1 MLENL
6 SMPNRVTTCRV
17 RTVKSGLSDADAK
30 ILEEAIMNPAWQLAA
45 LSRELKKK
53 DIVISDN
60 SMRRHRLKVCSCWK
74 I

>member
-6 SMPNRVTTCRV
+6 SMPNKVTSCRV
-17 RTVKSGLSDADAK
+17 RIVKSGLSDVDAK
-30 ILEEAIMNPAWQLAA
+30 ILDEAVMNPGWQLTV

-53 DIVISDN
+53 NILISDN
-60 SMRRHRLKVCSCWK
+60 SLRRHRTKVCSCWK

>member
-6 SMPNRVTTCRV
+6 SMPNKVTSCRV
-17 RTVKSGLSDADAK
+17 RVVKSGLSDVDAK
-30 ILEEAIMNPAWQLAA
+30 ILDEAVMNPSWQLTV

-53 DIVISDN
+53 NILVSDN
-60 SMRRHRLKVCSCWK
+60 SLRRHRTKVCSCWK